1 VVQNKKTKNFMPE
14 TLLQWAQAVSLII
27 GVAIIINSFV
37 NKLGDKYVNMDRRIT
52 RIEYKIGIKN

>member
-1 VVQNKKTKNFMPE
+1 MPE